1 MTDKTPLY
9 GNKFAELIAQDVSDP
24 LPAENAVNAK
34 LTSIDGA
41 GTAALVSKLYVPE
54 DSKRYGGFGL
64 IFKDDSTYDDFEW
77 VQFITRQL
85 VINGTA
91 QTGSLSNKTNKPAYQ
106 LVNSTENITDF
117 ATGSGAPNWNTC
129 WGVDSKL
136 ADVFFA
142 STHEYVK
149 DDALKVKGIMDTPS
163 VLVGKIPNSIDRD
176 YYLDAPDGLVDMK
189 ALATGPGTSRAYFSD
204 YLVKKLDDGGHRIY
218 ARFDHSLTWSA
229 GEGDKNNYEI
239 RSLSTTATNA
249 FLGCHR
255 AALQH
260 STRPLKKGSESTQPY
275 LKFFNSIVP

>member
-9 GNKFAELIAQDVSDP
+9 GNKFAELIAQNVSDP

-34 LTSIDGA
+34 LTSIDGN
-41 GTAALVSKLYVPE
+41 GTAALVSKLYVPG
-54 DSKRYGGFGL
+54 DPKRYGGFGL
-64 IFKDDSTYDDFEW
+64 IFRDDSTYDDFEW
-77 VQFITRQL
+77 VQFVTRQL

-136 ADVFFA
+136 SNVFFA

-163 VLVGKIPNSIDRD
+163 VLVGKIPKSYDRD
-176 YYLDAPDGLVDMK
+176 SYLDAPDDLVDMK
-189 ALATGPGTSRAYFSD
+189 VLATGPGTSRAYFSD
-204 YLVKKLDDGGHRIY
+204 YLVKKLDDGGRRIY

-239 RSLSTTATNA
+239 SSLRSTATNA
-249 FLGCHR
+249 FLDCHR

-260 STRPLKKGSESTQPY
+260 STRPLKAGNESQQPY
-275 LKFFNSIVP
+275 LEFLNSIVQ